1 MDEDIFNIPAYFL
14 QLFDLNI
21 IVSLLIFA
29 DFVSDFIF
37 DCFWLFLV
45 YILFMEGILSEIDTS
60 HEDMF

>member
-1 MDEDIFNIPAYFL
+1 MDEDIFDIPAYFL
-14 QLFDLNI
+14 KLFDLNVV
-21 IVSLLIFA
+21 VSLLIFV

-37 DCFWLFLV
+37 DCFWLFLM